1 MHHYVCKL
9 HKILDV
15 KVSASELFHNTRPII
30 RDVIGDKELFGV
42 PVGNPLTGPGRAWQR
57 RAEGGCAAR
66 R

>member
-1 MHHYVCKL
+1 M
-9 HKILDV
+9 LDV
-15 KVSASELFHNTRPII
+15 EASSAELFHNTRPII